1 MRTSSCKAKGRRAC
15 QEFQQLILRWFP
27 DLTQKDVRVTPS
39 GVTGADIQLSQAAE
53 KVFPYA
59 IEVKNQEKLNI
70 WQSLD
75 QTQRHADGLELKPLL
90 AFRRNRSQ
98 LYVALKAEHF
108 FELAGIVDSEKASPQ
123 KRLKS
128 KLDALEEEQR
138 GRFFGY
144 GDDE

>member
-75 QTQRHADGLELKPLL
+75 QTQRHSDGLELKPLL
-90 AFRRNRSQ
+90 AFRRNRSE

-108 FELAGIVDSEKASPQ
+108 FELAGMVDSQLAG
-123 KRLKS
+123 KRSNLKRR
-128 KLDALEEEQR
+128 LDALEQDQKHQA
-138 GRFFGY
+138 FGY
-144 GDDE
+144 GDEE

>member
-27 DLTQKDVRVTPS
+27 DLSQRDVRVTPS

-90 AFRRNRSQ
+90 AFRRNRSE

-108 FELAGIVDSEKASPQ
+108 FELAGIVDSEKASPE
-123 KRLKS
+123 KRLKL
-128 KLDALEEEQR
+128 KLDALEKEQR
-138 GRFFGY
+138 GRSFGFD
-144 GDDE
+144 DDE